1 MMYLSIQAMETITH
15 KPIKDPLPSCIRTLM
30 TVIFNKLGSE
40 KFLDGCRNLRSSTP
54 NESLNHIL
62 RRMAPKELFSSPQ
75 ETKLAVNQST
85 FTFNSDFTWTVKNFF
100 HQRDMQLSKNSERF
114 FNCIDKLR
122 IYQLGY
128 KTIQES
134 KTKRWKK
141 KYGIQRTN

>member
-1 MMYLSIQAMETITH
+1 MMYLSIQTMETITH
-15 KPIKDPLPSCIRTLM
+15 KPIKDPFPSCIKTLM
-30 TVIFNKLGSE
+30 TAIFDKLGSE
-40 KFLDGCRNLRSSTP
+40 KFLDGCRNLRSFNP

-62 RRMAPKELFSSPQ
+62 RRMAPKELFNSLQ
-75 ETKLAVNQST
+75 EIKLAVNQST
-85 FTFNSDFTWTVKNFF
+85 CTFNSDFTWTVKNFF

-134 KTKRWKK
+134 KTKR
-141 KYGIQRTN
+141 